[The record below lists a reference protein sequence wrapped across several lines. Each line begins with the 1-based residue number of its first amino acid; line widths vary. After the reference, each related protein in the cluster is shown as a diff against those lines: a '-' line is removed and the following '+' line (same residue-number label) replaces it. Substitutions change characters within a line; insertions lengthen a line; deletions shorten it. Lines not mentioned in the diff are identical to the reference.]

1 MSNPALHLLTFAL
14 YSILAILFWR
24 AQSAGNAE
32 QQNRGA
38 LGFAVIVPL
47 ALHGWL
53 LYDTL
58 FIWGSLNLGLVYA
71 LSLILWLTVL
81 VYWLARYFY
90 PLSSLQTLVL
100 PLAAVS
106 TALPAIFPEAHILS
120 QPASGLFDT
129 HVLGAMLAYSLF
141 TIAALH
147 AGLISLVEKRL
158 HHAKLPKVLRS
169 LPPLLT
175 MESLLFRVIGVGF
188 VLLSITIASGML
200 FSEKIFGH
208 PWQFSH
214 KVLFG
219 ILSWGVFATCFDG
232 TSSLRLARAYGGA
245 LDLERLRIP
254 CIGLFGHPVRTR
266 SPPAP
271 LIRSPSNNP
280 CHNSTIY
287 RRIRALLALAEIN
300 LLGNHYGSYSSFS
313 RRFEESSL
321 FTTWWWRI
329 PATVVTVVSSSAS
342 ASTTRWQSKV
352 LKVCA
357 SSWIA

>member
-1 MSNPALHLLTFAL
+1 MSNQALHLLTFVL
-14 YSILAILFWR
+14 YAVLAILFWR
-24 AQSAGNAE
+24 AQAAGNAE

-58 FIWGSLNLGLVYA
+58 FIWGALNLGLVYA

-106 TALPAIFPEAHILS
+106 TVLPAFFPDAHILS

-147 AGLISLVEKRL
+147 AALISLVEKRL
-158 HHAKLPKVLRS
+158 HHGKLPKVLQN

-175 MESLLFRVIGVGF
+175 
-188 VLLSITIASGML
+188 ITVASGML
-200 FSEKIFGH
+200 FSEQIFGH

-219 ILSWGVFATCFDG
+219 MLSWAVFGV
-232 TSSLRLARAYGGA
+232 L
-245 LDLERLRIP
+245 
-254 CIGLFGHPVRTR
+254 
-266 SPPAP
+266 
-271 LIRSPSNNP
+271 
-280 CHNSTIY
+280 
-287 RRIRALLALAEIN
+287 
-300 LLGNHYGSYSSFS
+300 LLGHHYYG
-313 RRFEESSL
+313 
-321 FTTWWWRI
+321 WRGHT
-329 PATVVTVVSSSAS
+329 AVRWTLSGFGFLVLAYLGTQFVLEVVLH
-342 ASTTRWQSKV
+342 R
-352 LKVCA
+352 
-357 SSWIA
+357 